1 MLPYLND
8 LLVRLP
14 KIVPEY
20 LTLGD
25 AHSPYDSLND
35 DQRDALRALLPDRWL
50 NQHPEHHQEQRHRE
64 LKQDKLRRRNRRAAR
79 RLVKA

>member
-1 MLPYLND
+1 VLPYLND

-14 KIVPEY
+14 KIVSEY
-20 LTLGD
+20 LTIGD
-25 AHSPYDSLND
+25 ATSPYDSLND

-50 NQHPEHHQEQRHRE
+50 KQHPEHRQEERHRE
-64 LKQDKLRRRNRRAAR
+64 LEQDKLRRRNRHAAR